1 MYYNKLNLIEI
12 LIGAR
17 VWFGFSKQLLFEKIK
32 ITALTITSLTFFFL
46 VSSVFVFIA
55 WERQYSSNNET
66 INHEKRKYPS
76 TLQIQFKRY

>member
-1 MYYNKLNLIEI
+1 M
-12 LIGAR
+12 
-17 VWFGFSKQLLFEKIK
+17 
-32 ITALTITSLTFFFL
+32 TALTITSLTFFFL

>member
-1 MYYNKLNLIEI
+1 SGLECGLGLASSYCLK
-12 LIGAR
+12 
-17 VWFGFSKQLLFEKIK
+17 KIK
-32 ITALTITSLTFFFL
+32 MTALTITSLTFFFL

-76 TLQIQFKRY
+76 TFQI